1 MAKRIE
7 RISLGSMSPGTERH
21 LLAHRYGRIGA
32 RPKAYLQA
40 SIHADEIPAMMAA
53 HHLIRLL
60 DAAEGRGE
68 ITGEIVVVPVANP
81 IGLGQNVAGNHIGR
95 SEIRG
100 GGNFNRN
107 WPDMFDGLPEA
118 LEGRLGAEP
127 ERNVA
132 AIREAMGR
140 RLANMV
146 AEAEFSRLRLELYR
160 LAYDADIILD
170 MHCDD
175 EALMHVYLTTDFWPN
190 GADLA
195 AETGSRAVF
204 LSYESGGRSFE
215 EQFYLAFR
223 KLRLH
228 FGDKY
233 PIPPTVL
240 TSTIEFRGQADVND
254 EFGTHDGQALFR
266 FLQRRGLI
274 AGDPGPLPPL
284 LCEGTPLDAAD
295 YMQAPK
301 AGLLAYK
308 VNLGDVVRKGDLIA
322 EIIDPL
328 AEDQAN
334 ARTPMRA
341 VTDGIVVSRCSH
353 KLVAPGEGITMI
365 AGKEPLPHRKGLL
378 LSD

>member
-1 MAKRIE
+1 MAKKIE

-21 LLAHRYGRIGA
+21 LLVHRYGKAGA

-40 SIHADEIPAMMAA
+40 SIHADEVPAMMAA

-60 DAAEGRGE
+60 DEAEARGE

-81 IGLGQNVAGNHIGR
+81 IGLAQNIAGTHIGR
-95 SEIRG
+95 SELRG

-107 WPDMFDGLPEA
+107 YPDMFDGLVEA
-118 LEGRLGAEP
+118 VETKLTNDAD
-127 ERNVA
+127 RNVA
-132 AIREAMGR
+132 VIREAMGR
-140 RLANMV
+140 RLATMR
-146 AEAEFSRLRLELYR
+146 ADAEFPRLRLELYR
-160 LAYDADIILD
+160 LAYDADFVLD

-175 EALMHVYLTTDFWPN
+175 EALMHIYLTNDFWPN
-190 GADLA
+190 GSDLA

-204 LSYESGGRSFE
+204 LSYESGGQSFE

-223 KLRLH
+223 KLKLH
-228 FGDKY
+228 FGERF

-240 TSTIEFRGQADVND
+240 TCTIEYRGQFDVFD
-254 EFGTHDGQALFR
+254 DLGTHDGKALYR

-284 LCEGTPLDAAD
+284 LCEGTPLEGAD
-295 YMQAPK
+295 YMRAPK
-301 AGLLAYK
+301 AGILAYHVK
-308 VNLGDVVRKGDLIA
+308 TGDMVRKGDLIA

-328 AEDQAN
+328 AEDQAK
-334 ARTPMRA
+334 ARTEMRA
-341 VTDGIVVSRCSH
+341 VTDGLIVSRCSK
-353 KLVAPGEGITMI
+353 KLIAPGEGITMV
-365 AGKEPLPHRKGLL
+365 AGKAPLSHRTGKL

>member
-1 MAKRIE
+1 MAKKIE

-21 LLAHRYGRIGA
+21 LLVHRYGKSGA

-60 DAAEGRGE
+60 DEAEKRGE

-81 IGLGQNVAGNHIGR
+81 IGLAQNVAGTHIGR

-100 GGNFNRN
+100 GGNFNRG
-107 WPDMFDGLPEA
+107 WPDLFEGLVEA
-118 LEGRLGAEP
+118 VESKLSGDADK
-127 ERNVA
+127 NVA
-132 AIREAMGR
+132 VIREAIGR
-140 RLANMV
+140 RLASMR
-146 AEAEFSRLRLELYR
+146 AEAEFPRLRLELYR
-160 LAYDADIILD
+160 LAYDADIVLD

-175 EALMHVYLTTDFWPN
+175 EALMHIYLTNDFWPN

-204 LSYESGGRSFE
+204 LSYESGGQSFE

-228 FGDKY
+228 FGDRF

-240 TSTIEFRGQADVND
+240 TCTIEFRGQFDVFD
-254 EFGTHDGQALFR
+254 EFGTHDGKALYR

-274 AGDPGPLPPL
+274 AGDPGPLPTL
-284 LCEGTPLDAAD
+284 LCEGTPLEGAD
-295 YMQAPK
+295 YMRAPK
-301 AGLLAYK
+301 GGILAYQVK
-308 VNLGDVVRKGDLIA
+308 VGDMVRKGDLVA

-328 AEDQAN
+328 AEDQSK
-334 ARTPMRA
+334 ARTEMRA
-341 VTDGIVVSRCSH
+341 VADGLVVSRCTK

-365 AGKEPLPHRKGLL
+365 AGKEHLAHRKGLL

>member
-1 MAKRIE
+1 MAKKIE

-21 LLAHRYGRIGA
+21 LLVHRYGKSGA

-60 DAAEGRGE
+60 DEAEKRGE

-81 IGLGQNVAGNHIGR
+81 IGLAQNVAGTHIGR

-100 GGNFNRN
+100 GGNFNRG
-107 WPDMFDGLPEA
+107 WPDLFDGLVEA
-118 LEGRLGAEP
+118 VESKLSADAD
-127 ERNVA
+127 RNVVV
-132 AIREAMGR
+132 IREAMGR
-140 RLANMV
+140 RLANMH
-146 AEAEFSRLRLELYR
+146 AEAEFARLRLELYR
-160 LAYDADIILD
+160 LAHDADFVLD
-170 MHCDD
+170 LHCDD
-175 EALMHVYLTTDFWPN
+175 EALMHIYLTHDFWPN

-204 LSYESGGRSFE
+204 LSTESGGQSFE

-223 KLRLH
+223 KLKLH
-228 FGDKY
+228 FGDRF

-240 TSTIEFRGQADVND
+240 TSTIEFRGQFDVFD
-254 EFGTHDGQALFR
+254 DLGTHDGKALYR

-274 AGDPGPLPPL
+274 AGDPGPLPTL
-284 LCEGTPLDAAD
+284 LCEGTPLEGAD
-295 YMQAPK
+295 YMRAPK
-301 AGLLAYK
+301 GGILAYHVK
-308 VNLGDVVRKGDLIA
+308 VGDMVRKGDLIA

-328 AEDQAN
+328 AEDQSK
-334 ARTPMRA
+334 ARTEMRSVA
-341 VTDGIVVSRCSH
+341 DGLVVSRCAK

-365 AGKEPLPHRKGLL
+365 AGKEPLTHRKGPL

>member
-1 MAKRIE
+1 MAKKIE

-21 LLAHRYGRIGA
+21 LLVHRYGKSGA
-32 RPKAYLQA
+32 RPTAYLQA

-60 DAAEGRGE
+60 DEAEKRGE

-81 IGLGQNVAGNHIGR
+81 IGLAQNVAGTHIGR

-100 GGNFNRN
+100 GGNFNRG
-107 WPDMFDGLPEA
+107 WPDLFEGLVEA
-118 LEGRLGAEP
+118 VESKLSSDADK
-127 ERNVA
+127 NVA
-132 AIREAMGR
+132 VIREAIGR
-140 RLANMV
+140 RLASMR
-146 AEAEFSRLRLELYR
+146 AEAEFPRLRLELYR
-160 LAYDADIILD
+160 LAYDADIVLD

-175 EALMHVYLTTDFWPN
+175 EALMHIYLTNDFWPN

-204 LSYESGGRSFE
+204 LSYESGGQSFE

-228 FGDKY
+228 FGDRF

-240 TSTIEFRGQADVND
+240 TCTIEFRGQFDVFD
-254 EFGTHDGQALFR
+254 EYGMHDGKALYR

-274 AGDPGPLPPL
+274 AGDPGPLPTL
-284 LCEGTPLDAAD
+284 LCEGTPLEGAD
-295 YMQAPK
+295 YMRAPK
-301 AGLLAYK
+301 GGILAYQVK
-308 VNLGDVVRKGDLIA
+308 VGDMVRKGDLVA

-328 AEDQAN
+328 AEDQSK
-334 ARTPMRA
+334 ARTEMRA
-341 VTDGIVVSRCSH
+341 VADGLVVSRCTK

-365 AGKEPLPHRKGLL
+365 AGKEHLAHRKGPL

>member
-1 MAKRIE
+1 MAKKIE

-21 LLAHRYGRIGA
+21 LLVHRYGKSGA

-60 DAAEGRGE
+60 DEAEKRGE

-81 IGLGQNVAGNHIGR
+81 IGLAQNVAGTHIGR

-100 GGNFNRN
+100 GGNFNRG
-107 WPDMFDGLPEA
+107 WPDLFEGLVEA
-118 LEGRLGAEP
+118 VESKLSSDADK
-127 ERNVA
+127 NVA
-132 AIREAMGR
+132 VIREAIGR
-140 RLANMV
+140 RLASMR
-146 AEAEFSRLRLELYR
+146 AEAEFPRLRLELYR
-160 LAYDADIILD
+160 LAYDADIVLD

-175 EALMHVYLTTDFWPN
+175 EALMHIYLTNDFWPN

-204 LSYESGGRSFE
+204 LSYESGGQSFE

-228 FGDKY
+228 FGDRF

-240 TSTIEFRGQADVND
+240 TCTIEFRGQFDVFD
-254 EFGTHDGQALFR
+254 ELGTHDGKALYR

-274 AGDPGPLPPL
+274 AGDPGPLPTL
-284 LCEGTPLDAAD
+284 LCEGTPLEGAD
-295 YMQAPK
+295 YMRAPK
-301 AGLLAYK
+301 GGILAYQVK
-308 VNLGDVVRKGDLIA
+308 VGDMVRKGDLVA

-328 AEDQAN
+328 AEDQSK
-334 ARTPMRA
+334 ARTEMRA
-341 VTDGIVVSRCSH
+341 VADGLVVSRCTK

-365 AGKEPLPHRKGLL
+365 AGKEPLAHRKGPL

>member
-7 RISLGSMSPGTERH
+7 RISLGTMSPGTERH
-21 LLAHRYGRIGA
+21 LLVHRYGTPGA

-60 DAAEGRGE
+60 DQAEERGE

-81 IGLGQNVAGNHIGR
+81 IGLAQNINGVHPGR
-95 SEIRG
+95 AELRG
-100 GGNFNRN
+100 GGNFNRH
-107 WPDMFDGLPEA
+107 WPDLFEGLVEA
-118 LEGRLGAEP
+118 VESKLGEDAV
-127 ERNVA
+127 RNVA

-140 RLANMV
+140 KLALMT
-146 AEAEFSRLRLELYR
+146 ADAEFPRLRIELYK
-160 LAYDADIILD
+160 LAHDADFILD
-170 MHCDD
+170 LHCDD
-175 EALMHVYLTTDFWPN
+175 EALMHIYLTHDFWPD

-195 AETGSRAVF
+195 AETGSHAVL
-204 LSYESGGRSFE
+204 LSHESGGQSFE

-228 FGDKY
+228 FGERF

-240 TSTIEFRGQADVND
+240 TSTIEFRGQSDVFD
-254 EFGTHDGQALFR
+254 ELGSRDGRALYR
-266 FLQRRGLI
+266 FLQRRSLI

-284 LCEGTPLDAAD
+284 LCQGTPLDGAD
-295 YMQAPK
+295 HLRATK
-301 AGLLAYK
+301 AGILAYK
-308 VNLGDVVRKGDLIA
+308 VKPGDTVHKGDVIA

-328 AEDQAN
+328 AEDQAK
-334 ARTPMRA
+334 ARTPQRS
-341 VTDGIVVSRCSH
+341 VTDGLVISRCSK
-353 KLVAPGEGITMI
+353 KLVAPGEGISMI
-365 AGKEPLPHRKGLL
+365 AGKEPLAHRKGLL

>member
-1 MAKRIE
+1 MAKKIE

-21 LLAHRYGRIGA
+21 LLVHRYGKSGA

-53 HHLIRLL
+53 HHLIRML
-60 DAAEGRGE
+60 DEAEKRGE

-81 IGLGQNVAGNHIGR
+81 IGLAQNVAGTHIGR

-100 GGNFNRN
+100 GGNFNRG
-107 WPDMFDGLPEA
+107 WPDLFEGLVEA
-118 LEGRLGAEP
+118 VESKLSSDADK
-127 ERNVA
+127 NVA
-132 AIREAMGR
+132 VIREAIGR
-140 RLANMV
+140 RLASMR
-146 AEAEFSRLRLELYR
+146 AEAEFPRLRLELYR
-160 LAYDADIILD
+160 LAYDADIVLD

-175 EALMHVYLTTDFWPN
+175 EALMHIYLTNDFWPN

-204 LSYESGGRSFE
+204 LSYESGGQSFE

-228 FGDKY
+228 FGDRF
-233 PIPPTVL
+233 PVPPTVL
-240 TSTIEFRGQADVND
+240 TCTIEFRGQFDVFD
-254 EFGTHDGQALFR
+254 DLGTHDGKALYR

-274 AGDPGPLPPL
+274 AGDPGPLPTL
-284 LCEGTPLDAAD
+284 LCEGTPLEGAD
-295 YMQAPK
+295 YMRAPK
-301 AGLLAYK
+301 GGILAYK
-308 VNLGDVVRKGDLIA
+308 VKVGDMVRKGDLVA

-328 AEDQAN
+328 AEDQSK
-334 ARTPMRA
+334 ARTEMRSVA
-341 VTDGIVVSRCSH
+341 DGLVVSRCTK

-365 AGKEPLPHRKGLL
+365 AGKEHLAHRKGPL

>member
-1 MAKRIE
+1 MAKKIE

-21 LLAHRYGRIGA
+21 LLVHRYGKSGA

-60 DAAEGRGE
+60 DEAEKRGE

-81 IGLGQNVAGNHIGR
+81 IGLAQNVAGTHIGR

-100 GGNFNRN
+100 GGNFNRG
-107 WPDMFDGLPEA
+107 WPDLFDGLVEA
-118 LEGRLGAEP
+118 VESKLGNDA

-132 AIREAMGR
+132 VIRETIGR
-140 RLANMV
+140 RLASMR
-146 AEAEFSRLRLELYR
+146 AEAEFPRLRLELYR
-160 LAYDADIILD
+160 LAYDADIVLD

-175 EALMHVYLTTDFWPN
+175 EALMHIYLTNDFWPN

-204 LSYESGGRSFE
+204 LSYESGGQSFE

-223 KLRLH
+223 KLKLH
-228 FGDKY
+228 FGDRF

-240 TSTIEFRGQADVND
+240 TSTIEFRGQFDVFD
-254 EFGTHDGQALFR
+254 DLGTHDGKALYR
-266 FLQRRGLI
+266 FLQRRRLI
-274 AGDPGPLPPL
+274 AGDPGPLPTL
-284 LCEGTPLDAAD
+284 LCEGTPLEGAD
-295 YMQAPK
+295 YMRAPK
-301 AGLLAYK
+301 GGILAYHVK
-308 VNLGDVVRKGDLIA
+308 VGDMVRKGDLVA

-328 AEDQAN
+328 AEDQSK
-334 ARTPMRA
+334 ARTEMRSVA
-341 VTDGIVVSRCSH
+341 DGLVVSRCSK

-365 AGKEPLPHRKGLL
+365 AGKESLAHRKGPL

>member
-1 MAKRIE
+1 MAKKVE
-7 RISLGSMSPGTERH
+7 RIALGAMSPGTERY
-21 LLAHRYGRIGA
+21 LLAHRYGKIGA

-60 DAAEGRGE
+60 DAAEARGE
-68 ITGEIVVVPVANP
+68 IQGEIVVVPVANP
-81 IGLGQNVAGNHIGR
+81 IGLAQNVAGNHIGR
-95 SEIRG
+95 SELRG

-107 WPDMFDGLPEA
+107 WPDMFEGLVEA
-118 LEGRLGAEP
+118 VESKLGGDP

-132 AIREAMGR
+132 VIREAMGR
-140 RLANMV
+140 RLANMR
-146 AEAEFSRLRLELYR
+146 AEAEFARLRLELYR

-175 EALMHVYLTTDFWPN
+175 EALMHIYLTNDYWPG

-204 LSYESGGRSFE
+204 LATDSGGQSFE
-215 EQFYLAFR
+215 EQVYLAFH
-223 KLRLH
+223 KLRIR
-228 FGDKY
+228 FGDRF
-233 PIPPTVL
+233 PIPIAVM
-240 TSTIEFRGQADVND
+240 TSTVEFRGQFDVFD
-254 EFGTHDGQALFR
+254 ELGSHDGAALYR

-301 AGLLAYK
+301 AGVLAYK
-308 VNLGDVVRKGDLIA
+308 VNLGDVVHKGDLIA

-328 AEDQAN
+328 AEDQSK
-334 ARTPMRA
+334 ARTELRA
-341 VTDGIVVSRCSH
+341 VTDGLVVSRCAR

-365 AGKEPLPHRKGLL
+365 AGKEALAHRKGNL

>member
-1 MAKRIE
+1 MAKKIE
-7 RISLGSMSPGTERH
+7 RVSLGTMSPGTERH
-21 LLAHRYGRIGA
+21 LLVHRYGKAGA

-60 DAAEGRGE
+60 DEAEARGE
-68 ITGEIVVVPVANP
+68 IVGEIIVVPVANP
-81 IGLGQNVAGNHIGR
+81 IGLAQNIAGSHIGR
-95 SEIRG
+95 SDIRG

-107 WPDMFDGLPEA
+107 WPDLFEGLVEA
-118 LEGRLGAEP
+118 VESKLGPDA

-132 AIREAMGR
+132 AIREAIGR
-140 RLANMV
+140 RLANMR
-146 AEAEFSRLRLELYR
+146 AEAEFPRLRLELYR
-160 LAYDADIILD
+160 LAYDADFVLD

-175 EALMHVYLTTDFWPN
+175 EALMHVYLTNDFWPN

-204 LSYESGGRSFE
+204 LSDESGGASFE

-228 FGDKY
+228 FGDRF

-240 TSTIEFRGQADVND
+240 TSTIEFRGQFDVFD
-254 EFGTHDGQALFR
+254 EFGTKDGQALYR
-266 FLQRRGLI
+266 FLQRRKLI

-284 LCEGTPLDAAD
+284 LCEATPLEGAD
-295 YMQAPK
+295 YMRAPK
-301 AGLLAYK
+301 AGVLAYK
-308 VNLGDVVRKGDLIA
+308 VKLGDVVRKGDLVA

-328 AEDQAN
+328 AEDQSK
-334 ARTPMRA
+334 ARTEMRA
-341 VTDGIVVSRCSH
+341 VTDGLVNSRCTK
-353 KLVAPGEGITMI
+353 KLVAPGESITMI
-365 AGKEPLPHRKGLL
+365 AGKQPLAHRKGPL

>member
-1 MAKRIE
+1 MAKKIE

-21 LLAHRYGRIGA
+21 LLVHRYGKSGA

-60 DAAEGRGE
+60 DAAEKRGE

-81 IGLGQNVAGNHIGR
+81 IGLAQNVAGTHIGR
-95 SEIRG
+95 SEVRG
-100 GGNFNRN
+100 GGNFNRG
-107 WPDMFDGLPEA
+107 WPDLFEGLVEA
-118 LEGRLGAEP
+118 VESKLSHDAD
-127 ERNVA
+127 RNVA
-132 AIREAMGR
+132 VIREAMGR
-140 RLANMV
+140 RLANMR
-146 AEAEFSRLRLELYR
+146 AEAEFARLRLELYR
-160 LAYDADIILD
+160 LAYDADFVLD

-175 EALMHVYLTTDFWPN
+175 EALMHIYLTHDFWPN

-204 LSYESGGRSFE
+204 LSYESGGQSFE

-223 KLRLH
+223 KLKLH
-228 FGDKY
+228 FGDRF

-240 TSTIEFRGQADVND
+240 TSTLEFRGQFDVFD
-254 EFGTHDGQALFR
+254 DLGSHDGKALYR

-274 AGDPGPLPPL
+274 AGDPGPLPTL
-284 LCEGTPLDAAD
+284 LCEGTPLEGAD
-295 YMQAPK
+295 YMRAPK
-301 AGLLAYK
+301 SGILAYHVK
-308 VNLGDVVRKGDLIA
+308 VGDMVRKGDLVA

-328 AEDQAN
+328 AEDQSK
-334 ARTPMRA
+334 ARTEMRSVA
-341 VTDGIVVSRCSH
+341 DGLVVSRCAK

-365 AGKEPLPHRKGLL
+365 AGKEHLTHRKGPL